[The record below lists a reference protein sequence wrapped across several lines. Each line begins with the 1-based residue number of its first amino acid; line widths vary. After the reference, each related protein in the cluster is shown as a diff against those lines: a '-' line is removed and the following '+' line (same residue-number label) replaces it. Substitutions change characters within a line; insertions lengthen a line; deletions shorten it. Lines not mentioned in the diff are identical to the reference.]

1 MVSEPTAKNFSIRS
15 SIGTHPCADMKF
27 ANERS
32 SAAACRPRSR
42 GLRPP
47 ARGPD
52 RGLDALRSA
61 RRAGRGAALPRLL
74 TRQPVILPA
83 STGELVKLELGEIDF
98 PLPPDQTQSN
108 VAARGSAKLHLRM
121 ARRLRH
127 PGAARDL

>member
-1 MVSEPTAKNFSIRS
+1 MAETLGLITNRRYTKDGFRPGSY
-15 SIGTHPCADMKF
+15 

-108 VAARGSAKLHLRM
+108 VAARGSAKLQSD
-121 ARRLRH
+121 RLLGR
-127 PGAARDL
+127 PFF